1 MDIDYGKVG
10 ERIREIRMNRGIT
23 QEKLAELSDLSPQ
36 HMNRIEK
43 ASRNTSVEAIYRI
56 AAALEVAPDELL
68 YGTENIRKIDY
79 DEELKKLLDDCNDF
93 EMHVLSEMLVNTKR
107 SIRSNLLLLNRK
119 IGRAHV

>member
-10 ERIREIRMNRGIT
+10 ERIREIRLKRGIT

-43 ASRNTSVEAIYRI
+43 ASRNTSVEALYRI
-56 AAALEVAPDELL
+56 AAALEVSPDELL
-68 YGTENIRKIDY
+68 YGTENFRKIDY

-93 EMHVLSEMLVNTKR
+93 ERHVLSDMLVNTKR
-107 SIRSNLLLLNRK
+107 SIRSNLLLLNREK
-119 IGRAHV
+119 

>member
-10 ERIREIRMNRGIT
+10 ERIREIRLKRGIT
-23 QEKLAELSDLSPQ
+23 QEKLAEFSDLSPQ

-56 AAALEVAPDELL
+56 AEALEVAPDELL

-79 DEELKKLLDDCNDF
+79 DEELKMLLEDCNDF
-93 EMHVLSEMLVNTKR
+93 EMHVLGEMLVNTKR

-119 IGRAHV
+119 K